1 MSFPIVLNTTVQSHN
16 ENFNREII
24 IRNGLTVLIGPN
36 GSGKTHLL
44 RAIKNALPQHIQG
57 KKIRFISAGRMG
69 MLEQSRSDYDGHRG
83 DHILYNHANFGSKS
97 DVDRRHN
104 IETLNGDFQ
113 TLSERADILVKVQ
126 ERLKKLFKRDLII
139 EWDAGTL
146 RVVFARLDKEGA
158 PYSSGREA
166 SGLLHLVGLLAALY
180 DDDVGALML
189 DEPEV
194 SLHPQLQAF
203 LLNEIASAAGHYS
216 EGGFKKIIVM
226 ATHSTEMLNI
236 LKCDDLLSLVFC
248 HDLDTAPVQISPE
261 SGELQNKKVQA
272 LVARLGQEH
281 KLSLFC
287 KKPLLVE
294 GPSDAL
300 ICSFLSQKLGVHL
313 EASGSQLLPVI
324 GTGQMPVVSKFI
336 RLLGKTPVVLA
347 DADAFADNLELTNYY
362 LAGSIVA
369 DQKAAESGAAS
380 ATALATA
387 AYNDFCQLVNSKWE
401 EIKDIAI
408 THPYWVNKG
417 EGEETKAKRRA
428 VFCALFSHDDSTLS
442 DLNTDRSWITIRSR
456 LEAVLGLLELAG
468 CFILRKGAIESYYQS
483 SDIFTSEGKPSA
495 AVDEIEHLDGL
506 ETSTLEVVLPEVTRC
521 IKFASQGEKINE
533 AESLRDVLLSIAAP
547 AVAKLNAGSN
557 TQEMKILC
565 KTILREKSELFDLS
579 VEGEQL
585 SIALK
590 SNILNVRGFPITLE
604 KGEDVVSK
612 IERSLQSSA

>member
-16 ENFNREII
+16 GNFNREII

-44 RAIKNALPQHIQG
+44 RAIKNALPQYIQG

-69 MLEQSRSDYDGHRG
+69 MLEHSRSDFDGHRG
-83 DHILYNHANFGSKS
+83 GQILYENANFGNKG
-97 DVDRRHN
+97 DVKRRHN

-146 RVVFARLDKEGA
+146 KVVFARLDKEGT

-203 LLNEIASAAGHYS
+203 LLNEITSAAGHYS
-216 EGGFKKIIVM
+216 ENGFKKIIVM

-362 LAGSIVA
+362 LAGCIVA

-408 THPYWVNKG
+408 PHPYWVNKG
-417 EGEETKAKRRA
+417 EGEETKAKRRS

-579 VEGEQL
+579 VAGEQL

-612 IERSLQSSA
+612 IERSLQSNA

>member
-97 DVDRRHN
+97 DIDRRHN

-158 PYSSGREA
+158 TYSSGREA

-203 LLNEIASAAGHYS
+203 LLNEIVSAAGHYS

-380 ATALATA
+380 ATA

-612 IERSLQSSA
+612 IERSLQSNA

>member
-1 MSFPIVLNTTVQSHN
+1 MPFPIVLNTTVQSHN
-16 ENFNREII
+16 GNFNREIT
-24 IRNGLTVLIGPN
+24 IRNGLTILIGPN

-44 RAIKNALPQHIQG
+44 RAIKNALPEHVQG

-83 DHILYNHANFGSKS
+83 SRILYEEANFGSKS

-146 RVVFARLDKEGA
+146 KVVFARLDREGA

-236 LKCDDLLSLVFC
+236 LKSDDLLSLVFC

-261 SGELQNKKVQA
+261 SGELQNKKIQA

-336 RLLGKTPVVLA
+336 RLMGKTPVVLA
-347 DADAFADNLELTNYY
+347 DADAFADSLELTNYY
-362 LAGSIVA
+362 LNGCIIA

-380 ATALATA
+380 AASLANA
-387 AYNDFCQLVNSKWE
+387 AYNDFCQLANNKWE
-401 EIKDIAI
+401 EIKDIA
-408 THPYWVNKG
+408 TPHPYWVNKG
-417 EGEETKAKRRA
+417 EGEETKAKRRS
-428 VFCALFSHDDSTLS
+428 VFCALFSHDESTLS
-442 DLNTDRSWITIRSR
+442 DLNADRSWITIRNR

-468 CFILRKGAIESYYQS
+468 CFILRRGAIESYYQS

-495 AVDEIEHLDGL
+495 AVDEIEHLDSL
-506 ETSTLEVVLPEVTRC
+506 DPSTLEVALPEVTKC

-557 TQEMKILC
+557 TQEMKVLC
-565 KTILREKSELFDLS
+565 KTILREKSELFDLT

-590 SNILNVRGFPITLE
+590 SNILNVRGFPISIE

-612 IERSLQSSA
+612 IERILKPKA

>member
-16 ENFNREII
+16 GDFKREIT
-24 IRNGLTVLIGPN
+24 IRSGLTALIGPN

-44 RAIKNALPQHIQG
+44 RAIKNALPQHVQG

-69 MLEQSRSDYDGHRG
+69 MLEESRSDFDGYRDG
-83 DHILYNHANFGSKS
+83 HILYENANFGHKG
-97 DVDRRHN
+97 DVNRRHN

-146 RVVFARLDKEGA
+146 KAIFARLDKEGE

-180 DDDVGALML
+180 DDDVGALIL

-203 LLNEIASAAGHYS
+203 LLNEIVSAAGHYS
-216 EGGFKKIIVM
+216 DNGFKKIIVM

-248 HDLDTAPVQISPE
+248 HDLDTPPVQIPPE
-261 SGELQNKKVQA
+261 SGELKNKKVQA
-272 LVARLGQEH
+272 LIARLGQEH
-281 KLSLFC
+281 KLALFC

-300 ICSFLSQKLGVHL
+300 ICSFLSQKLQIHM
-313 EASGSQLLPVI
+313 EASGSQVLPVI

-336 RLLGKTPVVLA
+336 KLLGKTPVVLA
-347 DADAFADNLELTNYY
+347 DADAFADSLELTNYF
-362 LAGSIVA
+362 LEGCITA
-369 DQKAAESGAAS
+369 DQKATESGSAS
-380 ATALATA
+380 ATTLANTV
-387 AYNDFCQLVNSKWE
+387 YNDFCQLVDNRWDE
-401 EIKDIAI
+401 LAVVA
-408 THPYWVNKG
+408 TPHPYWVNKG
-417 EGEETKAKRRA
+417 EGEVVKAKRRSA
-428 VFCALFSHDDSTLS
+428 FCALFGHDESTLS
-442 DLNTDRSWITIRSR
+442 DLASDRAWIRIKNR

-483 SDIFTSEGKPSA
+483 SDAFTSEGKPSA
-495 AVDEIEHLDGL
+495 ALDEIEYLDGIEPSML
-506 ETSTLEVVLPEVTRC
+506 ESALPEVSRC
-521 IKFASQGEKINE
+521 IKFAAQSEKINE
-533 AESLRDVLLSIAAP
+533 AESLKDVLLSIAAP

-557 TQEMKILC
+557 TQEIKVLC
-565 KTILREKSELFDLS
+565 KTILREKSELFDLAI
-579 VEGEQL
+579 EGDKL
-585 SIALK
+585 TIALK
-590 SNILNVRGFPITLE
+590 SEILSVSGFPITIE
-604 KGEDVVSK
+604 KGDDVVNK
-612 IERSLQSSA
+612 IERSLQSNI

>member
-1 MSFPIVLNTTVQSHN
+1 MSFPILLNTTIQSHN
-16 ENFNREII
+16 GNFNREIT

-44 RAIKNALPQHIQG
+44 RAIKNALPQHVQG
-57 KKIRFISAGRMG
+57 KKVRFISAGRMG
-69 MLEQSRSDYDGHRG
+69 TLEHSRSDYDGHRG
-83 DHILYNHANFGSKS
+83 GQISYESANFGRKS
-97 DVDRRHN
+97 DVDRRHK

-146 RVVFARLDKEGA
+146 KVVFARLDNEGA

-166 SGLLHLVGLLAALY
+166 SGLLHLVGLLSALY

-248 HDLDTAPVQISPE
+248 HDLDIAPVQISPE
-261 SGELQNKKVQA
+261 SGELQNKKIQA
-272 LVARLGQEH
+272 LIARLGQEH

-336 RLLGKTPVVLA
+336 RLMGKTPVVLA
-347 DADAFADNLELTNYY
+347 DADAFADSLELTNYY
-362 LAGSIVA
+362 LNGCIIA

-380 ATALATA
+380 AGSLASDA
-387 AYNDFCQLVNSKWE
+387 FNDFCQLANNKWE
-401 EIKDIAI
+401 EIKDIA
-408 THPYWVNKG
+408 TPHPYWVNRG
-417 EGEETKAKRRA
+417 EGEETKAKRRS
-428 VFCALFSHDDSTLS
+428 VFCALFSHDESTLS
-442 DLNTDRSWITIRSR
+442 DLNADRSWVTIRNR

-468 CFILRKGAIESYYQS
+468 CFILRRGAIESYYQS
-483 SDIFTSEGKPSA
+483 SDTFTSEGKPSA
-495 AVDEIEHLDGL
+495 AVDEIEHLDSL
-506 ETSTLEVVLPEVTRC
+506 DPSMLEVVLPEVTKC

-547 AVAKLNAGSN
+547 AVAKLNTGSN

-565 KTILREKSELFDLS
+565 KTILREKSELFDLT

-590 SNILNVRGFPITLE
+590 SNILNVRGFPITIE

-612 IERSLQSSA
+612 IERILKSKA